1 MKKQLVFLSIFLFL
15 ASTYLDAQVR
25 YGVRGSGSITNLTKA
40 HSISKSR
47 TGYQIGA
54 FGLIPLDNKD
64 QFFFQPEVHYSA
76 QGEFNVH
83 EYRGTDQPDK
93 DIKTFTSFVNVPI
106 FVRYFISSAEDEFF
120 VEGGPYLGFK
130 VGENIE
136 RIEGTEPFDEEY
148 SSFDFGLG
156 LGIGYSFNR
165 SFELSLRYNYGFVD
179 QVERDASNTNNHN
192 SVLNFGLSYVFY

>member
-15 ASTYLDAQVR
+15 CTTFVDAQVR
-25 YGVRGSGSITNLTKA
+25 FGVRGSASITNITKA
-40 HSISKSR
+40 HSVSKSR

-54 FGLIPLDNKD
+54 FSIIPLDNKD

-83 EYRGTDQPDK
+83 ETRTSGNR
-93 DIKTFTSFVNVPI
+93 DIKTFTSFVNIPL
-106 FVRYFISSAEDEFF
+106 FVRSYFSSAEDEFF
-120 VEGGPYLGFK
+120 VEGGPYIGFK

-136 RIEGTEPFDEEY
+136 RIVDTEPFDEEY
-148 SSFDFGLG
+148 STFDFGAG

-165 SFELSLRYNYGFVD
+165 QFELSLRYNYGFID
-179 QVERDASNTNNHN
+179 QVERDASDANNHN
-192 SVLNFGLSYVFY
+192 SVLNFGVSYIFY